1 MFYIYICLLP
11 IMFVMIVKGLVWTKL
26 LPSKVKI
33 MAFFIL
39 TAMMFRYIC
48 ILILFLDNNIKYLYM
63 LKMPF
68 FLNLIAVPMIA
79 LTLIYIFMRRDN
91 IKFHYIFILSALLCV
106 LYGFTVYNCGAVV
119 KNVQQYPFVWGYT
132 MNFPKDSYIYWS
144 YVLFNTLVLFFSLG
158 FMGKN
163 NPNRFGIYMMVFAA
177 AVTSAELIAWFLN
190 VNILVQPILGDM
202 SWIAVFIY
210 VLNKIKKRV
219 ASG

>member
-1 MFYIYICLLP
+1 
-11 IMFVMIVKGLVWTKL
+11 
-26 LPSKVKI
+26 
-33 MAFFIL
+33 
-39 TAMMFRYIC
+39 
-48 ILILFLDNNIKYLYM
+48 
-63 LKMPF
+63 
-68 FLNLIAVPMIA
+68 
-79 LTLIYIFMRRDN
+79 
-91 IKFHYIFILSALLCV
+91 
-106 LYGFTVYNCGAVV
+106 
-119 KNVQQYPFVWGYT
+119 